1 MELYIH
7 IPFCIRK
14 CAYCDFL
21 SFPAGEERKRAYVE
35 ALREEIGGAAER
47 GDVTTIFFGGGTPS
61 VLSGEEIGILME
73 TVRSHYRVL
82 PGAEISLEANP
93 GTLTAEKLAAWREAG
108 INRLS
113 IGLQS
118 ADNRELRILGRI
130 HTWEEFLEGY
140 RMARKAGFENI
151 NIDLMS
157 ALPGQSSRTWRE
169 TLLKVTA
176 LEPEHISA
184 YSLIVEEGTPFYE
197 KYGEDARR
205 REEGLVCSWLPSE
218 EEERQMYYD
227 TKGILG
233 EKGYGRY
240 EISNYARKGY
250 ECRHNC
256 GYWRRESYR
265 GFGLGASSLV
275 EEVRFKNTSCMEEY
289 LGRDFSRREE
299 ERLSKEAQMEEF
311 MFLGLRLAEGISTEE
326 FCRKFGCA
334 YAEVYG
340 KVTEELLAKKLLCQ
354 ENQRIFLTE
363 QGIDVSNYVMAEFL
377 F

>member
-1 MELYIH
+1 MSPPY
-7 IPFCIRK
+7 
-14 CAYCDFL
+14 FL
-21 SFPAGEERKRAYVE
+21 VGAPPPCFQGKR
-35 ALREEIGGAAER
+35 
-47 GDVTTIFFGGGTPS
+47 
-61 VLSGEEIGILME
+61 SGSSWRRCG
-73 TVRSHYRVL
+73 HYRVL

-184 YSLIVEEGTPFYE
+184 YSLIVEEGTPFMRST
-197 KYGEDARR
+197 GRTPDAGRRGLSAPGCRR
-205 REEGLVCSWLPSE
+205 RRKSGRCTTTRRGFWGRRAMAAMRSPITPG
-218 EEERQMYYD
+218 RD
-227 TKGILG
+227 TSAAIIAAIGG
-233 EKGYGRY
+233 
-240 EISNYARKGY
+240 
-250 ECRHNC
+250 
-256 GYWRRESYR
+256 ESYR